1 MLIDCSGTPHWL
13 VAVWLRPF
21 RLCIEI
27 LWLKTRL
34 YWCHHPFCTRIA
46 LILLDLDT
54 PRREKQELEIAR
66 INLLPMLQAEADRRY
81 IRQRKQQ
88 VEEEE
93 KIMEG
98 VEGWVVGES
107 VYKTRWMP
115 PTSVDPVHK
124 L

>member
-1 MLIDCSGTPHWL
+1 M
-13 VAVWLRPF
+13 A
-21 RLCIEI
+21 
-27 LWLKTRL
+27 
-34 YWCHHPFCTRIA
+34 Y
-46 LILLDLDT
+46 
-54 PRREKQELEIAR
+54 RREKKELEIAR
-66 INLLPMLQAEADRRY
+66 VNLLPMLQAEADRRY

-93 KIMEG
+93 KIMDG
-98 VEGWVVGES
+98 VEGWVVGEN